1 MAALDAIKP
10 GEKLSLPSDSFFASV
25 KYHVVGNLQEQVIVI
40 SLIFMAMYANRNG
53 EGTNNMILLTARVE
67 KFTMIAINFL
77 KLSVVTCC
85 AYSIN

>member
-40 SLIFMAMYANRNG
+40 LDIFMVIYA
-53 EGTNNMILLTARVE
+53 
-67 KFTMIAINFL
+67 
-77 KLSVVTCC
+77 
-85 AYSIN
+85 SIVGNAS